1 MDHKAQHFDIIGIKE
16 EDYRGLSPQDAYSRG
31 VEIGCFIQAVSLSKQ
46 CEETL
51 RIKIPSEQAER
62 IVGILER
69 LGEEEATFYWI
80 NDDVM
85 EVVIER

>member
-1 MDHKAQHFDIIGIKE
+1 MDHKAQHFDVIGIRE
-16 EDYRGLSPQDAYSRG
+16 EDYRGLSPKEAYSRG

-46 CEETL
+46 CDETL

-62 IVGILER
+62 VLRVLES
-69 LGEEEATFYWI
+69 LEEEGKFFWI

>member
-1 MDHKAQHFDIIGIKE
+1 MDHKSQHFDVIGIRE
-16 EDYRGLSPQDAYSRG
+16 EDYRGLSPKEAYSRG

-46 CEETL
+46 CDETL

-62 IVGILER
+62 VLRVLES
-69 LGEEEATFYWI
+69 LEEEGKFFWI

>member
-1 MDHKAQHFDIIGIKE
+1 MDHKAQHFDVIGIRE
-16 EDYRGLSPQDAYSRG
+16 EDYRGLSPKEAYSRG

-46 CEETL
+46 CDETL

-62 IVGILER
+62 VLGVLER
-69 LGEEEATFYWI
+69 LEEEGKFFWI